1 MAKAGSKVPSALS
14 VFNEFDYRSWRA
26 ATVLAGCELGVF
38 DLIASGKTSVPE
50 IAVDAG
56 ADEVAMRRLL
66 DTLVALGHLTRKVDK
81 YGLTPPVATYLVKSS
96 ELYMDGAA
104 TIARRNIEMWS
115 HLAETV
121 KAGRPVGS
129 RPSQDELAQ
138 FFSTLVRAIFP
149 MGFMGSKSAVAAID
163 KKVRGRISA
172 ILDVAAGA
180 CAWSIP
186 FAQAI
191 PKARVTVVDF
201 PGVAN
206 VAREYTGRFGVGD
219 RYEYIEGDLRE
230 TDFGRE
236 RFDLVI
242 LGHIIHGEGREHGR
256 KLIERSFAALKDKGM
271 LLIAEFI
278 PNDDRTGPELPMLF
292 GLNMLLARGKDGD
305 VFTMRE
311 YREWLKGA
319 GFKGV
324 KTIRSP
330 NQPSPM
336 ILARK

>member
-1 MAKAGSKVPSALS
+1 MAKSVSKVPSPLAIFYDL
-14 VFNEFDYRSWRA
+14 DYRAWRGATLLA
-26 ATVLAGCELGVF
+26 ACDLGVF
-38 DLIASGKTSVPE
+38 DR
-50 IAVDAG
+50 IAVGKVTAREISADAD
-56 ADEVAMRRLL
+56 AHEIAMRRLL
-66 DTLVALGHLTRKVDK
+66 DALVALGHLTRKTDK

-96 ELYMDGAA
+96 ELYMDGAVA
-104 TIARRNIEMWS
+104 IARQNIEWWS
-115 HLAETV
+115 HLGETV
-121 KAGRPVGS
+121 KVGRLGP
-129 RPSQDELAQ
+129 RPSQDEMTQ

-149 MGFMGSKSAVAAID
+149 LGFMGSKSAVAALD
-163 KKVRGRISA
+163 KKARGRITA

-180 CAWSIP
+180 AAWSIP

-191 PKARVTVVDF
+191 PKARVTVADF
-201 PGVAN
+201 PGVTD
-206 VAREYTGRFGVGD
+206 VAREYTTRFGVAD
-219 RYEYIEGDLRE
+219 RYDYLEGNLRE
-230 TDFGRE
+230 RDFGRE

-292 GLNMLLARGKDGD
+292 GLNMLMAGPDSD

-311 YREWLKGA
+311 YREWLKAA
-319 GFKGV
+319 GFRGV

-336 ILARK
+336 ILATK

>member
-1 MAKAGSKVPSALS
+1 
-14 VFNEFDYRSWRA
+14 
-26 ATVLAGCELGVF
+26 
-38 DLIASGKTSVPE
+38 
-50 IAVDAG
+50 
-56 ADEVAMRRLL
+56 
-66 DTLVALGHLTRKVDK
+66 
-81 YGLTPPVATYLVKSS
+81 
-96 ELYMDGAA
+96 MDGAA
-104 TIARRNIEMWS
+104 AIARRNIETWS
-115 HLAETV
+115 HLGETV
-121 KAGRPVGS
+121 RAGRPVGS
-129 RPSQDELAQ
+129 PPSPGELAQ

-149 MGFMGSKSAVAAID
+149 MSFMGSKSAVAALD
-163 KKVRGRISA
+163 KKARGRISA

-191 PKARVTVVDF
+191 PKARVTIVDF
-201 PGVAN
+201 PDVTN
-206 VAREYTGRFGVGD
+206 VAREYTTRFGVAD
-219 RYEYIEGDLRE
+219 RYDYLEGNLRE

-242 LGHIIHGEGREHGR
+242 LGHIIHGEGREPGR

-292 GLNMLLARGKDGD
+292 GLNMFLARGADGD

-319 GFKGV
+319 GFRAV
-324 KTIRSP
+324 KTIRSA

-336 ILARK
+336 ILATK